1 VTKKTEALLQ
11 AIRRGVETSEVMDTR
26 KDIAPDVFVENKCVN
41 FDKSR
46 ALQITHAIPELAA
59 VCIVATELELPR
71 EMELLDKA
79 CADYAIPL
87 VFDNPRMN
95 RDYKVWLFAAHGPW
109 QPNSVMANHYKLWRS
124 FQSEWR
130 LDDLRLGAESMVK
143 SSEGIRFVGLAEVSK
158 AGFFAATQILRRSM
172 SCAIIL
178 SARAEISDERSIVQL
193 FNSAFPL
200 YKGTAESRVDW
211 LSLSLHCC
219 QLGDVVI
226 RVSGS
231 WDEREASLDFFM
243 SPKLLPLF
251 E

>member
-1 VTKKTEALLQ
+1 
-11 AIRRGVETSEVMDTR
+11 MDTR
-26 KDIAPDVFVENKCVN
+26 KDVAPDVFVENKCVT

-87 VFDNPRMN
+87 LFANPRMN

-109 QPNSVMANHYKLWRS
+109 QPKSVMVKHYKLWRS
-124 FQSEWR
+124 FLSEWR
-130 LDDLRLGAESMVK
+130 LDDFRLGAESMVE
-143 SSEGIRFVGLAEVSK
+143 SSEGIRFVALAEVSK
-158 AGFFAATQILRRSM
+158 AGFFTATQIVRSSS

-178 SARAEISDERSIVQL
+178 SARAEICIERSIVQL
-193 FNSAFPL
+193 FNSAFPPR
-200 YKGTAESRVDW
+200 KGIAQSRVDW
-211 LSLSLHCC
+211 LSLSLDCC

-231 WDEREASLDFFM
+231 WCEREASLDFFM
-243 SPKLLPLF
+243 SPKLLQIF
-251 E
+251 A